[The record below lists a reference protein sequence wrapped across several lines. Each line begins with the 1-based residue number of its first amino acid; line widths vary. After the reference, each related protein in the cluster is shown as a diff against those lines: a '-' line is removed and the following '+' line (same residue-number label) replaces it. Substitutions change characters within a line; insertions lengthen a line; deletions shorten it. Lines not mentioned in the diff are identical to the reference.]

1 MELARGEIRQR
12 RRRRRSVSST
22 FSNPASEHDRHEE
35 EEEKDQGQNAGG
47 AREPV
52 LVPPP
57 PPPAETKNERA
68 HLSDE
73 VSHTVYDDAT
83 YLVELTNAPGLLDPT
98 ARSRVLAKGRYDAI
112 LLVYD
117 VGNRAT
123 FEAVQE
129 IYDEIP
135 LRHTKRGRK
144 KGHATGT
151 VRKSRS
157 SIFAG
162 AGSGGGRAARE
173 PVVALVGNK
182 SDFDDEFAGFGGGFD
197 LGLVLSDKEA
207 VLQEADVEERS
218 LVHPLY
224 RESRAYD
231 DAPLLSPAISTRST
245 PVARARGAGSETA
258 ADARRSVLSADHA
271 LLGVPEGRWPNHAV
285 ERIRSGPGPLVVPR
299 VKSGPPFL
307 EMPGKMARV
316 QSIEKW
322 IETGSP
328 GLPAETGLE
337 EDDAALVD
345 SGASD
350 GEKTER
356 TTALRRQ
363 VSRLEGEMLTRTLRL
378 TVPFF
383 ETSAKTGENVD
394 EVFEAV
400 VREVLA
406 ERGYHVGGEKT
417 RVSETRLC
425 EHPPAVRA
433 ISSAG
438 KAGVELV
445 ATETRD
451 LITSVDEQSAPLL
464 AAESTDMPAQE
475 SLSTA
480 TDDAVLEEETAEVV
494 AEQPSRVVPTQRR
507 ESVVERFR
515 RVFTKKTPA
524 MVPNVA

>member
-1 MELARGEIRQR
+1 M
-12 RRRRRSVSST
+12 SST
-22 FSNPASEHDRHEE
+22 FSNPASEHDRHD
-35 EEEKDQGQNAGG
+35 EEEKDQGQDAGG
-47 AREPV
+47 AQESVPV
-52 LVPPP
+52 PVPPPP
-57 PPPAETKNERA
+57 PPPAETRNQRA

-73 VSHTVYDDAT
+73 VPHTVYDDAT
-83 YLVELTNAPGLLDPT
+83 YLVELTNAPALLDQT
-98 ARSRVLAKGRYDAI
+98 ARSRVLAKGHYDAI

-117 VGNRAT
+117 LGNRAT

-135 LRHTKRGRK
+135 LRRTKRGRK

-162 AGSGGGRAARE
+162 GGLVRE

-271 LLGVPEGRWPNHAV
+271 LLGVPEGRWPSHAV

-307 EMPGKMARV
+307 EMPGKMTRV

-328 GLPAETGLE
+328 GLPVETGLE

-350 GEKTER
+350 AEKTER

-417 RVSETRLC
+417 RISETRLC
-425 EHPPAVRA
+425 EHPPVVRA

-438 KAGVELV
+438 KARVELV

-451 LITSVDEQSAPLL
+451 VVASVDEQSAPLL